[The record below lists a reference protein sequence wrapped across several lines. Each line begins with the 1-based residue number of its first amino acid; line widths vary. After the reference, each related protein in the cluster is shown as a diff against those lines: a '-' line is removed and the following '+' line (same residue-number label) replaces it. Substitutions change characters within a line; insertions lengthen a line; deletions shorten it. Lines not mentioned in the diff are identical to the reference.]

1 MFIRISPFLKSERL
15 SIKSKLTFY
24 KALIRSKMTYA
35 CPAWEFAAD
44 SHVIALQRLQNR
56 VVRTTAKL
64 PRRTP
69 TRALYLALQIPYV
82 NDYITKICRK
92 QVEAIQNRDH
102 VNVQNTGK
110 REAQHRKH
118 KRRKSKLVAVRYTT
132 VQASELP

>member
-1 MFIRISPFLKSERL
+1 
-15 SIKSKLTFY
+15 
-24 KALIRSKMTYA
+24 MTYA